1 MARERRWQLAQERQA
16 VLTRVARRRR
26 GESERAA
33 LRRLFPTVDRSNFRR
48 WKKRYAARGFD
59 GLFDWRMPPPSRL
72 TPEVRSAICTL
83 RRADPTIAVAQIMA
97 HVAAHHGVVTNE
109 TSVKEVL
116 HTAGLARR
124 RGPSAH
130 ATIGETRLE
139 LGGMKLVEAAVVE
152 TGYLRALA
160 VGVADQVT
168 AMTAVAQPGAPDDGD
183 RDAEGR
189 FLASYNDRYRRPP
202 GALIGPGFASVVAK
216 RAGLTP
222 SRLHCAHVRDAILER
237 KLYALLVSPLVGSG
251 RWDGMRVARGA
262 LLGELCGYP
271 YMPATL
277 DLFTRE
283 LKYLGAASTLWEI
296 HARQWLRLSGRESA
310 VVLYID
316 ETTKPVW
323 TSLFSQ
329 ATKVSHVG
337 RVMPGLELVCFHTG
351 YGVPLWLV
359 THSGRTPLVKVVPRL
374 LGELE
379 DIVAAP
385 VGRLV
390 VIDAE
395 SNSIPFLR
403 GLEQGPKAR
412 AWATRLKPQL
422 LAGKRIF
429 NRTNYRAYRDG
440 DRVRVGLCD
449 LVDAAGQPFRIR
461 VVEIERRR
469 KGTITYLGASTRLDA
484 REWSATALADL
495 YFARWPNQEA
505 NFRAVNQA
513 VGCKDVH
520 GYGKQ
525 LVDNVTVV
533 TELDKL
539 AQSTIK
545 LAATAGDL
553 KAALAGAQHQ
563 LVAAQQLR
571 RRHEQRQQ
579 TVARHLAPR
588 LKRGCSI
595 TAKTRTLLEEQRQL
609 AAGLRARDTACRRAE
624 QQRARIAA
632 RLQHTKEQL
641 ADQRA
646 TQATLASRRQIFQHD
661 VELDALFALLKF
673 GLVLIVTFVLKTYLG
688 DARMDVVTFLER
700 VATLPARLRRT
711 PELEMVTFD
720 YNARDPDVMA
730 LLATHCAAL
739 NARRLRTRDGLILRF
754 AVDAAP
760 EPRRAPPPDR
770 RVNPGDRFR

>member
-1 MARERRWQLAQERQA
+1 
-16 VLTRVARRRR
+16 
-26 GESERAA
+26 
-33 LRRLFPTVDRSNFRR
+33 
-48 WKKRYAARGFD
+48 
-59 GLFDWRMPPPSRL
+59 
-72 TPEVRSAICTL
+72 
-83 RRADPTIAVAQIMA
+83 
-97 HVAAHHGVVTNE
+97 
-109 TSVKEVL
+109 
-116 HTAGLARR
+116 
-124 RGPSAH
+124 
-130 ATIGETRLE
+130 
-139 LGGMKLVEAAVVE
+139 MKLVEAAVVE
-152 TGYLRALA
+152 TGYVRALA
-160 VGVADQVT
+160 AGVGDQLA
-168 AMTAVAQPGAPDDGD
+168 AMTTIAQPGAPDDAD
-183 RDAEGR
+183 RDDEGR
-189 FLASYNDRYRRPP
+189 FLASYNDRYRRAP
-202 GALIGPGFASVVAK
+202 GAIIGPGFASVAEK
-216 RAGLTP
+216 RAGLAP
-222 SRLHCAHVRDAILER
+222 QRLHCAQVRDAIRER
-237 KLYALLVSPLVGSG
+237 KLYALLVSPVVSSG
-251 RWDGMRVARGA
+251 RWDGMRVPRGA

-296 HARQWLRLSGRESA
+296 HAREWLRLSGRESA

-329 ATKVSHVG
+329 STKVSHVG

-351 YGVPLWLV
+351 HGVPLWLV
-359 THSGRTPLVKVVPRL
+359 THSGRTPLVKVVPEL

-379 DIVAAP
+379 AIVAAP
-385 VGRLV
+385 IGRLV

-395 SNSIPFLR
+395 GNSIPFLR
-403 GLEQGPKAR
+403 GLEQGTPAR

-429 NRTNYRAYRDG
+429 NRTNYRPYRDG
-440 DRVRVGLCD
+440 DRVRMGLCD
-449 LVDAAGQPFRIR
+449 LVDTDGQPFRIR
-461 VVEIERRR
+461 VVEVERRR
-469 KGTITYLGASTRLDA
+469 KGTITYLGASTRLDDH
-484 REWSATALADL
+484 EWPAAALADL

-539 AQSTIK
+539 AQSTVK
-545 LAATAGDL
+545 LAATIGEL
-553 KAALAGAQHQ
+553 ERALAGAQHQ
-563 LVAAQQLR
+563 LLAAQQLR

-579 TVARHLAPR
+579 TVARHLVPR
-588 LKRGCSI
+588 LKMGRNI
-595 TAKTRTLLEEQRQL
+595 TAATRTLLQEQRKL

-624 QQRARIAA
+624 QQRERVAA
-632 RLQHTKEQL
+632 RLQRTKEQL
-641 ADQRA
+641 AEQRA
-646 TQATLASRRQIFQHD
+646 TRETLASRRQIFQHD
-661 VELDALFALLKF
+661 VELDSLFALLKF
-673 GLVLIVTFVLKTYLG
+673 GLALVVTFVLKAYLG
-688 DARMDVVTFLER
+688 DARMEVVTFLER

-711 PELEMVTFD
+711 PELEMVTFE

-730 LLATHCAAL
+730 LLATHCDAL

-760 EPRRAPPPDR
+760 EPRRPPPPHR